1 LFRALPLL
9 LLLLAAALP
18 GASWGASFE
27 ELATATTWLKLGHY
41 EKTGHSRFRS
51 EVESESFFLD
61 PHGRTDPAAE
71 LAATVRAL
79 ALPVEGDSAGH
90 AQCRFPA
97 RYLWLKR
104 RSAEV
109 AALPAVNCAAYVD
122 WSQKGAITGVSLVFV
137 SGRLTNPA
145 TYYGHILLKFNAPE
159 NAAAAGL
166 LDTSL
171 NYGATF
177 PPDENGIVYL
187 VKGIAGGYPSSFTS
201 LAFYNHSNR
210 YGETELRTL
219 WEYELALD
227 PWQVEF
233 LVAHAWELMAKDN
246 RYFFLK
252 QNCAYRMAELANLV
266 VEEPLL
272 PHSKAWAAPVDV
284 FARLMAAK
292 QNGRPLVKHVRRLPS
307 RQARFRDRLDALSPQ
322 GRETLEAFIA
332 SPPASDPI
340 FFQPLAPLE
349 RAKVMEALID
359 YYAFVEIKDAEAA
372 AQAVA
377 IQDKLLLARLALPPS
392 IEPPVER
399 EAAPPHL
406 GQRSSMV
413 QLSAVSNNRR
423 GDGIEARFRGAH
435 HDFLTYA
442 PGVPPN
448 SELTLLDVRVAA
460 RGGRVSLEELEI
472 ARITNLNISET
483 GLPGDGGKAW
493 RLQLGARSA
502 RLDCERCLEAY
513 VEGGLGKGVDL
524 RRDIA
529 LYGFLNGRLAAG
541 DGDAAALAGPSFG
554 LLFGPGKSW
563 RGNLEAG
570 LWQELDGERD
580 SRTSA
585 SLNVRFGGSSRWD
598 FRTGLHYERAHGVDT
613 TKFKAGVAAFW

>member
-1 LFRALPLL
+1 LFKVLSLL
-9 LLLLAAALP
+9 MLGLAAALP
-18 GASWGASFE
+18 SASRAAEVDDLAAS
-27 ELATATTWLKLGHY
+27 TTWLKLGHY
-41 EKTGHSRFRS
+41 ERAGQGFRS
-51 EVESESFFLD
+51 DIESDGFFLD
-61 PHGRTDPAAE
+61 PNGRTDPAAE
-71 LAATVRAL
+71 LSATVRAL
-79 ALPVEGDSAGH
+79 ALPAEGDNASH

-104 RSAEV
+104 RSTAV
-109 AALPAVNCAAYVD
+109 AALPAVNCAAYDD
-122 WSQKGAITGVSLVFV
+122 WSQRGAITGVSLVFV

-145 TYYGHILLKFNAPE
+145 TYYGHILLKFNAPQ
-159 NAAAAGL
+159 NAQAAGL

-177 PPDENGIVYL
+177 PPNENGVVYL
-187 VKGIAGGYPSSFTS
+187 VKGIAGGYPSSFTN

-227 PWQVEF
+227 PWQVQF

-272 PHSKAWAAPVDV
+272 PRSKAWAAPVDV
-284 FARLMAAK
+284 FTRLMQAR
-292 QNGRPLVKHVRRLPS
+292 QDGRPLVRHVRRLPS
-307 RQARFRDRLDALSPQ
+307 RQAQFRDRLDALSPR
-322 GRETLEAFIA
+322 GREALEDFIA
-332 SPPASDPI
+332 GPPPSYAA
-340 FFQPLAPLE
+340 FFQPLPAPE

-372 AQAVA
+372 AEAVRT
-377 IQDKLLLARLALPPS
+377 QDRLLLARLALPPS
-392 IEPPVER
+392 AEPAAER

-460 RGGRVSLEELEI
+460 RGSRISLEELEV

-524 RRDIA
+524 SRDIA

-541 DGDAAALAGPSFG
+541 DGDAIALAGPSVG
-554 LLFGPGKSW
+554 LLFGPGKTW
-563 RGNLEAG
+563 RGNLEAR

-580 SRTSA
+580 ARPSA
-585 SLNVRFGGSSRWD
+585 SLNIRFGGAARWD

-613 TKFKAGVAAFW
+613 TEFRAGLAAFW